1 VEEKEKNRV
10 TISILGEEYVLRG
23 SSSAEQMHRVGN
35 YVDSL
40 MKTLS
45 ESNIQMSRHK
55 VAVLAALNLADELF
69 KLKES
74 CKTVNDAGKGR
85 DNDHELV

>member
-1 VEEKEKNRV
+1 MEEKEKNRV

-23 SSSAEQMHRVGN
+23 SSSAEEMYRVGN

-45 ESNIQMSRHK
+45 ENNIQMSRHK
-55 VAVLAALNLADELF
+55 IAVLAALNLADELF

-74 CKTVNDAGKGR
+74 SKTGNDAGKGR
-85 DNDHELV
+85 NSDHELV

>member
-1 VEEKEKNRV
+1 MEEKEKNRV
-10 TISILGEEYVLRG
+10 TISILGEEYILRG
-23 SSSAEQMHRVGN
+23 SSSAEEMHRVGN

-45 ESNIQMSRHK
+45 ENNIQMSRHK

-74 CKTVNDAGKGR
+74 SKTGHEAGKGR
-85 DNDHELV
+85 NSDHELV